1 MSNEEDELAALRREV
16 AALKREIAPANGSEQ
31 EAADWRAKMHAL
43 HEARMGNAGA
53 FSASD
58 LRAMEAATPRDVCRD
73 IAAHG
78 TVPQPSG
85 FGVGEVSRVS
95 SEPGLPGSGWVA
107 PRPIGPPD
115 GIGAIDRIAGAMAPH
130 GPMNPLNPLAADL
143 RAQQAREEEEAKK
156 AGK

>member
-1 MSNEEDELAALRREV
+1 MNAEEDELAALRREV
-16 AALKREIAPANGSEQ
+16 ASLKREIAPANGSEQ
-31 EAADWRAKMHAL
+31 EAAEWRNRMHQLA
-43 HEARMGNAGA
+43 EARMSNAGA

-115 GIGAIDRIAGAMAPH
+115 GIAAIDRIAGAMAPH
-130 GPMNPLNPLAADL
+130 GPLNPLNPLAETL
-143 RAQQAREEEEAKK
+143 QEEAKK
-156 AGK
+156 AKE